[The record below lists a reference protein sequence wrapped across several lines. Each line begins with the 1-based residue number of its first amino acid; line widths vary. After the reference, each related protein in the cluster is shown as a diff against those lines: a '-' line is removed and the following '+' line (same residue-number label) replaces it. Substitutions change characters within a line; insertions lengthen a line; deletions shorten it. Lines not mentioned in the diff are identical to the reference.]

1 MKNKLL
7 LLSIILCGIVNAQN
21 VRYSYDSKMIEGLLS
36 STLYVVPTGD
46 KAFDDSLLADTKK
59 YWAFT
64 DVAALAPDEVKAA
77 FKDKTKYF
85 IVPMGMKT
93 QKYIIQSPLNGYV
106 SDEYANTRAERLGE
120 KNKTDFIGTT
130 IYVCRG
136 GFNLNPDFDQ
146 NLIICASFPF
156 IHRETVFLGMRYIM
170 QNIVDDINVLTKNK
184 VSINM
189 ARGNAFHDPQEEM
202 KDLFSQDPQTLK
214 GRTLL
219 VPQLNVN
226 AGLSEKVLA
235 TYKYQYKIMAD
246 TDIVKLINS
255 PKAKEYCFVLEGV
268 GGDMS
273 IADPLTKRIIYVSH
287 HEAFEALKDKDI
299 EALNAGIEPKS
310 TKKKK

>member
-7 LLSIILCGIVNAQN
+7 LCLTIFCGIAGAQN
-21 VRYSYDSKMIEGLLS
+21 VRYSYDSKMIQGLLS
-36 STLYVVPTGD
+36 STLYVIPTGD
-46 KAFDDSLLADTKK
+46 KVFDDSLLVATKK

-64 DVAALAPDEVKAA
+64 DVESLTQQEIKNA

-93 QKYIIQSPLNGYV
+93 QNYIIQSPLNSYIS
-106 SDEYANTRAERLGE
+106 SDYANTMSDRLEE
-120 KNKTDFIGTT
+120 KNKTDYICTA

-146 NLIICASFPF
+146 NLIICAAFPF
-156 IHRETVFLGMRYIM
+156 IHRETVFWGLKYVM
-170 QNIVDDINVLTKNK
+170 QNIVDDINILTKNK

-189 ARGNAFHDPQEEM
+189 ATRNAFHDPQEEM
-202 KDLFSQDPQTLK
+202 KDLFSQDPQILK

-219 VPQLNVN
+219 VPQLNVKV
-226 AGLSEKVLA
+226 GLPENVLA

-246 TDIVKLINS
+246 TDIAKLINS
-255 PKAKEYCFVLEGV
+255 PHAKDYCFVIEGY

-273 IADPLTKRIIYVSH
+273 IADPLSKHIIYVSH
-287 HEAFEALKDKDI
+287 HEAWESLKDRDI
-299 EALNAGIEPKS
+299 DALNEAIEPTT